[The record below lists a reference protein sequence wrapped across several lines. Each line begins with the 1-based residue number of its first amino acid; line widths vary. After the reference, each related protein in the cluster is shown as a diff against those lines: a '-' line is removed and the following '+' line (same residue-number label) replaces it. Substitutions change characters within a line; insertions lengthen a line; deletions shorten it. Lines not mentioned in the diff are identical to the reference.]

1 MRIDAHQHFWK
12 YDPNRDTWIDNSML
26 VLQNDFLPKDLQPI
40 LTQNKFDGCIV
51 VQADQSVDETQ
62 FLLQLS
68 DDSSFIKGIVGWV
81 DLMNQD
87 IEQTLSKLSNHKKF
101 KGVRHILQ
109 AEPEGFML
117 QDEFLN
123 GISLLEK
130 FNLTYDVLISPHQ
143 LEEAIKLVET
153 FPKQKFVLDHLA
165 KPEIKANKITT
176 WKEDIFSLSSFQN
189 VYCKLS
195 GLVTEADWNSWKPE
209 DFTAYLDV
217 VFKAFGVERLMFGSD
232 WPVCLLASNYA
243 QVVKL
248 IENYMTPLSQK
259 EQEDIMGKN
268 TMKFYNIN

>member
-248 IENYMTPLSQK
+248 IENYMTSLSQK